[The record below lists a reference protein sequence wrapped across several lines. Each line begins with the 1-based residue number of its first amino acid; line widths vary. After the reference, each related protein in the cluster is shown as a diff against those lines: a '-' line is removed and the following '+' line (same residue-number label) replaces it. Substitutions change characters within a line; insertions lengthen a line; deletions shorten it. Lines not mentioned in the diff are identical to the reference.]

1 MTPSLCIAVVGAGL
15 SGLSC
20 AHSLRAAGAQVQLFE
35 KSRGPSGRMSTRRGE
50 GWQCDHGA
58 QYFTARD
65 PAFRAE
71 VMRWQEAGAAAPWEA
86 QWAVVDADG
95 AHRHEP
101 SVARFVGTPRM
112 TSPAA
117 WLSSQLNLRTGHT
130 VDALAHDAQ
139 GWRLHTLEHG
149 ELATQFD
156 VVVLAIPSPQAA
168 QLLHTVAPDLSALA
182 DDTVMRGSW
191 AVMLRFD
198 APVALPFDAAFVNT
212 GPLRWVARD
221 SSKPGRSGPETW
233 LLHGSPEWSQAHIEA
248 EPESAAAVLIDAFVA
263 MGGSSAA
270 AWAAHRW
277 RYADTASQR
286 SERCVWRAHIGL
298 GLCGDWLHGGK
309 VEGAWLSGQALAK
322 AVMATHPLLKR
333 ASI

>member
-1 MTPSLCIAVVGAGL
+1 M
-15 SGLSC
+15 
-20 AHSLRAAGAQVQLFE
+20 
-35 KSRGPSGRMSTRRGE
+35 TRR
-50 GWQCDHGA
+50 
-58 QYFTARD
+58 
-65 PAFRAE
+65 
-71 VMRWQEAGAAAPWEA
+71 
-86 QWAVVDADG
+86 
-95 AHRHEP
+95 
-101 SVARFVGTPRM
+101 
-112 TSPAA
+112 A
-117 WLSSQLNLRTGHT
+117 WLQRALRC
-130 VDALAHDAQ
+130 
-139 GWRLHTLEHG
+139 
-149 ELATQFD
+149 
-156 VVVLAIPSPQAA
+156 
-168 QLLHTVAPDLSALA
+168 
-182 DDTVMRGSW
+182 
-191 AVMLRFD
+191 
-198 APVALPFDAAFVNT
+198 VALPFDAAFVNT

-248 EPESAAAVLIDAFVA
+248 EPEAAAAVLIDAFVA

-322 AVMATHPLLKR
+322 AVMATHPLLQR